1 MNIYVHANV
10 CVCVRVCVW
19 QKCKVNIRFS
29 PTLSDEAIRREAVS
43 LIVAEMEKARDAEE
57 QQQQQQQQQRLT
69 EVERDAA
76 AQEIQVI

>member
-1 MNIYVHANV
+1 MNIYVCANV
-10 CVCVRVCVW
+10 CVCVCVW

-43 LIVAEMEKARDAEE
+43 LIAAELEKARDAEE
-57 QQQQQQQQQRLT
+57 QQQQQQQQQQRLT